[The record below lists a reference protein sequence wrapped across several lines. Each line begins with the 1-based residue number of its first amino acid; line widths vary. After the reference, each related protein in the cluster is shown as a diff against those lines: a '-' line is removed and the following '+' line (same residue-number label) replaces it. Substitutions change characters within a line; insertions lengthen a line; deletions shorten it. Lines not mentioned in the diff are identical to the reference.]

1 MYRYIKS
8 LWLVTLP
15 LFLAIVFGITRNAQS
30 SKWSR
35 TGTLHVGMGSSL
47 SGFPCVG
54 FPDGR
59 VMRVGGLGGNRK
71 YEIYDPAT
79 GIWTKWQ
86 DLPSSCDHRMA
97 MLLPNGKA
105 LMIDGVGEIYH
116 YDLFAD
122 TWEAVSPVAFPNW
135 TMRAPATLLRD
146 GRMLAVSYD
155 NVNGCAVYDT
165 SGGGTVTILTN
176 SPQDHPDAVE
186 TMLPDGRVLLIGKNT
201 KCDIFTPGVDG
212 WQMAASPDKPRYHGV
227 GVLLPPPW
235 NEVLVAGGCDTS
247 VCELYTPDSWTRTGN
262 LNFWPRTV
270 PAMALLPSGEALITG
285 GEHFNINRICE
296 LYDPENKEWTSTD
309 SMRIKRSHHTMVIL
323 PTGKA
328 MAIGTIIVSSGG
340 DTCEIYDHSD
350 GKWDTKPSLYF
361 DRMAHT
367 VTPLPIIPT
376 KNCSTN
382 VLIVGGENGMGT
394 LKKCEL
400 YNYSLEHITIT
411 DDLAEARSHHTAV
424 LLPSGQVLVAGGK
437 DGATTRSSSELYNVT
452 TQLWTTT
459 TGAMTD
465 ARYDH
470 TATLLK
476 NGDVLVTGGESSP
489 GTCLGSCEIYSG
501 TWTFT
506 ANPMLVPRARH
517 TAIILL
523 NGDVLVIGGEDNL
536 GTPLDACEIW
546 DSGLDNWSPACQ
558 LSEPRSLHTAVLLQ
572 SGKVLV
578 IGGKDA
584 GGAPLSSCEIFDPD
598 SNKWFPEGSLNTAR
612 HSHNAMLLY
621 SGLVLVT
628 GGNNGANSCEIWDP
642 AAEWDPVANTHQ
654 WKVTGS
660 LTDGRAYHSSALI
673 PRDKPYVLAIGGKNG
688 TYLKSI
694 EEYDVGLGYREIW
707 QSEITNYPAVT
718 PISKNMD
725 IEGTLF
731 RGVSEADGGN
741 YCHIVSNDHP
751 IISLVRIGGGNWQGN
766 GGGGLLYMPLSTSWD
781 AAHTNV
787 DATKA
792 AAFKG
797 YYMIWSIVNGIPC
810 RWYNQCAGIEEKTGE
825 RHKATGIS
833 VSVYPNPATTKT
845 SIKFRVQ
852 SSELKNKKLSTLN
865 SQLLTLKIYDISG
878 RLVRS
883 LTITDNRTP
892 NTEVTWNRKDSENR
906 KVKSGIYFYRL
917 SCKDLEIKGK
927 FVILK

>member
-8 LWLVTLP
+8 LRFVVFP
-15 LFLAIVFGITRNAQS
+15 LFLTIISCITRNAQGGE
-30 SKWSR
+30 WSR
-35 TGTLHVGMGSSL
+35 TGDVRVKKSGANFSL
-47 SGFPCVG
+47 LS
-54 FPDGR
+54 DGK
-59 VMRVGGLGGNRK
+59 VIACGGLHFMSV
-71 YEIYDPAT
+71 YEIFDPAIGT
-79 GIWTKWQ
+79 WSPAI
-86 DLPSSCDHRMA
+86 LPTIVDHSICI
-97 MLLPNGKA
+97 LLPNGKA
-105 LMIDGVGEIYH
+105 LLADRALMGNIWF
-116 YDLFAD
+116 YDS
-122 TWEAVSPVAFPNW
+122 TWSQSGASFSNGW
-135 TMRAPATLLRD
+135 YYRAPGTLLKD
-146 GRMLAVSYD
+146 GMLLGI
-155 NVNGCAVYDT
+155 N
-165 SGGGTVTILTN
+165 
-176 SPQDHPDAVE
+176 HPDNRQCELYDCGNDRVDPTGSVHYTGTHLQGVE
-186 TMLPDGRVLLIGKNT
+186 VMLPDGKVLVLGSSGGTRVCEIYHPGSKTWILADSLITGRSN
-201 KCDIFTPGVDG
+201 
-212 WQMAASPDKPRYHGV
+212 AV

-235 NEVLVAGGCDTS
+235 SQVLVAGGNGAGDK
-247 VCELYTPDSWTRTGN
+247 CELYDPLSNSWSSTGP
-262 LNFWPRTV
+262 LNFSKRV
-270 PAMALLPSGEALITG
+270 KSAMALLPSGEVLIAG
-285 GEHFNINRICE
+285 GNDSYTTCE
-296 LYDPENKEWTSTD
+296 LYDPAGKTWNITD
-309 SMRIKRSHHTMVIL
+309 TMETGRDHYSLIIL
-323 PTGKA
+323 PTGKVLA
-328 MAIGTIIVSSGG
+328 AGSYYGNLE
-340 DTCEIYDHSD
+340 CEIYDPSEGAWA
-350 GKWDTKPSLYF
+350 GKPDLKVG
-361 DRMAHT
+361 RAAHT
-367 VTPLPIIPT
+367 TTPLPIIHIPDV
-376 KNCSTN
+376 CSTN
-382 VLIVGGENGMGT
+382 ILISGGENSTGA
-394 LKKCEL
+394 LASCEV
-400 YNYSLEHITIT
+400 YNYSLDRGALTGG
-411 DDLAEARSHHTAV
+411 LNEARSYHTAI
-424 LLPSGQVLVAGGK
+424 LLADGKVLVAGGK
-437 DGATTRSSSELYNVT
+437 DGVTTRSSSELYDVST
-452 TQLWTTT
+452 ELWTTT
-459 TGAMTD
+459 TGAMTN
-465 ARYDH
+465 ARFDH
-470 TATLLK
+470 SATLLK
-476 NGDVLVTGGESSP
+476 NGDVLVTGGEDAGYLS
-489 GTCLGSCEIYSG
+489 SCEIYNSG
-501 TWTFT
+501 NWTPT
-506 ANPMLVPRARH
+506 ANVMATPRARH

-523 NGDVLVIGGEDNL
+523 DGNILVIGGQTT
-536 GTPLDACEIW
+536 GGGATATCELW
-546 DSGLDNWSPACQ
+546 NGATWTNRASMSTARYW
-558 LSEPRSLHTAVLLQ
+558 HTATLLQ

-578 IGGKDA
+578 TGGTSD
-584 GGAPLSSCEIFDPD
+584 GTSGLSSCEIFDPD

-792 AAFKG
+792 TAFKG
-797 YYMIWSIVNGIPC
+797 YYMMWSIVNGIPC
-810 RWYNQCAGIEEKTGE
+810 KWYEPCPAGTEEKTGE

-833 VSVYPNPATTKT
+833 VSVYPNPATEK
-845 SIKFRVQ
+845 IVFRYSLPVNRHDYTIHD
-852 SSELKNKKLSTLN
+852 SR
-865 SQLLTLKIYDISG
+865 LTIYDLSG

-892 NTEVTWNRKDSENR
+892 NTEITWDRKDSEDR

-917 SCKDLEIKGK
+917 NCKDSEIKGK